1 MRGTAHCTVTGCR
14 QGPTKWQANA
24 RWPDGQLT
32 PCYIRVRLK
41 KPLKIG
47 SIRVAKLSMA
57 LQTRIGVVRIFG
69 IDTSVTAIVAASD
82 LDRPLEP
89 AIGGALSPGPQCAR
103 LGSHTLSKHLLQTPV
118 SRPKSP

>member
-14 QGPTKWQANA
+14 QGPTSRQANA

-47 SIRVAKLSMA
+47 SIRVAKLSVA
-57 LQTRIGVVRIFG
+57 LETRAGAVRVFG

-82 LDRPLEP
+82 LTDRWNRQL
-89 AIGGALSPGPQCAR
+89 AGHCRQGHSAPGLDR
-103 LGSHTLSKHLLQTPV
+103 TP
-118 SRPKSP
+118 